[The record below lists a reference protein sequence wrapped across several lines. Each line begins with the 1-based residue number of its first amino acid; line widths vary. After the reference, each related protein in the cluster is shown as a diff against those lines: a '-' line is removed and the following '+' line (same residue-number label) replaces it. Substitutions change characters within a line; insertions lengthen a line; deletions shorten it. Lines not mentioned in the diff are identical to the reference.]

1 MKIGVLAFTNE
12 QTPDPATVARKCE
25 ALGFESMFIPEHPII
40 PVEHRTPYPLGDGTI
55 PEPYAHMPD
64 PFVSLALAASSTK
77 RLRLGTGICLVPER
91 DPILLAK
98 EVATLD
104 FYSGGR
110 FIFGIGAGWL
120 ADETEIMGVE
130 FKQRWEVTREYIM
143 AMKALWTE
151 TEASYSGQHVRFPKV
166 KSYPKPV
173 QKPHPPIHL
182 GAGGFGPNLRALKMT
197 VAWGDGWAPLG
208 LTPEQLAVELG
219 RLRKMCQE
227 AGRDYSR
234 MDISIYTDAGAG
246 APAHDMS
253 DDAARRLVHEYEEA
267 GAHRM
272 IFLARRPGD
281 GFLTELE
288 QIAGK
293 FISISA

>member
-12 QTPDPATVARKCE
+12 DTPDPATVARKCE

-40 PVEHRTPYPLGDGTI
+40 PVEHRTPYPLGDGKI

-64 PFVSLALAASSTK
+64 PFISLALAASATK

-91 DPILLAK
+91 DPIMLAK

-110 FIFGIGAGWL
+110 FIFEIGAGWL

-130 FKQRWEVTREYIM
+130 FKKRWEVTQEYVM
-143 AMKALWTE
+143 AMKALWTQ
-151 TEASYSGQHVRFPKV
+151 TESSFSGQYVRFPKV
-166 KSYPKPV
+166 KSYPKPL

-197 VAWGDGWAPLG
+197 VAYGDGWAPLG
-208 LTPEQLAVELG
+208 LSPEQLAAELA
-219 RLRKMCQE
+219 RLRQLCAE
-227 AGRDYSR
+227 AGRDYAK
-234 MDISIYTDAGAG
+234 MEISIYTDAGAG
-246 APAHDMS
+246 VSAHQVS
-253 DDAARRLVHEYEEA
+253 DEAARKMVREYEQA

-272 IFLARRPGD
+272 IFLARQPGNE
-281 GFLTELE
+281 FLTDLE
-288 QIAGK
+288 QMARRFIAP
-293 FISISA
+293 A